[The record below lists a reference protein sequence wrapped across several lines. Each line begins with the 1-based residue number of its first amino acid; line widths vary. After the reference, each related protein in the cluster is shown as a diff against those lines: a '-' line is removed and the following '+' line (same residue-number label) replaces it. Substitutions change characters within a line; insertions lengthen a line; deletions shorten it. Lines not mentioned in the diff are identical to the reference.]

1 MSDNPTP
8 SQPSPAP
15 QPSEN
20 GLRAFET
27 VWRFLEEDGLSPRRL
42 GHKYMYHVNFT
53 GRSAQF
59 NCFAVVRPD
68 LEQFMFYAVVPVK
81 AQPDVRPAMVEFITR
96 ANYGLRIGNFE
107 MDYSDGEIRFK
118 TSLDFEGV
126 ELDPRLVQTMVHAVF
141 ITVNHY
147 LPGLMRVMYGGLTP
161 VEAILEVEQDGNGK

>member
-1 MSDNPTP
+1 MSDTPNP
-8 SQPSPAP
+8 SEENFSPQLP
-15 QPSEN
+15 EN

-27 VWRFLEEDGLSPRRL
+27 VWRFLEEDGLSPRRM
-42 GHKYMYHVNFT
+42 GDKYMYHVSFT

-81 AQPDVRPAMVEFITR
+81 ASPDVRPAVVEFITR

-107 MDYSDGEIRFK
+107 LDYSDGEIRFK

-126 ELDPRLVQTMVHAVF
+126 ELDPHLVQTMVHAVF
-141 ITVNHY
+141 VTVNHY
-147 LPGLMRVMYGGLTP
+147 LSGLMRVMYGGLTP
-161 VEAILEVEQDGNGK
+161 AEAIIEVERDGDES